1 MKSERTYFFLSGL
14 PRTGITLL
22 GAILNQNPDIYVSP
36 TSPVLEFMEKF
47 REIIDTNITYAAF
60 PKEEFTKKT
69 ISKIWNDWYSDI
81 ESPIIIDKNRG
92 WPARLDWAGDI
103 AKDIKIICPVRSIL
117 DILSSFVLLN
127 RKAFEKK
134 FDETVEQPWIE
145 SDYCNSLMNSNMRGV
160 ISAPYNSLAQLFVR
174 NRELFQNTIHL
185 VEYEDLISDTA
196 NIMNKIYDFLQIPN
210 YEHHYDNI
218 KNDIREDDNVYGMTT
233 LHDVRP
239 TISKKTN
246 NPLEVLD
253 EDIIKKYSDLEFW
266 R

>member
-81 ESPIIIDKNRG
+81 DSPIIIDKNRG

-134 FDETVEQPWIE
+134 LSGF
-145 SDYCNSLMNSNMRGV
+145 
-160 ISAPYNSLAQLFVR
+160 
-174 NRELFQNTIHL
+174 NRIHL
-185 VEYEDLISDTA
+185 ASGKETSVNELAKAIISTAGHEDYPINYLSKRKGEVEKNFATYEYA
-196 NIMNKIYDFLQIPN
+196 KKILNFEPQTSL
-210 YEHHYDNI
+210 
-218 KNDIREDDNVYGMTT
+218 
-233 LHDVRP
+233 
-239 TISKKTN
+239 KKALKETWQWFN
-246 NPLEVLD
+246 ENH
-253 EDIIKKYSDLEFW
+253 KT
-266 R
+266 